1 MFERILEQ
9 NCQTFDNFNFE
20 FSMSHHNAHY
30 QPYKKAPLALSARRP
45 FGQDDQDCRE
55 HHHHNHHSSA
65 TYNEN
70 WMSAALAAAT
80 ETVRLQLAFSVPQTE
95 LFVFSPP
102 APETC
107 CDLKS
112 ILGFQKHFPDCGR
125 HRGGQHQWRQR
136 LQAYKSRSW
145 FLVGPLWKSNINSW
159 QHACVGE

>member
-1 MFERILEQ
+1 MCERILAQ
-9 NCQTFDNFNFE
+9 NCQKFDNFNFE

-55 HHHHNHHSSA
+55 HHHHNHNSSA
-65 TYNEN
+65 SYNEN

-102 APETC
+102 GPRPAVTWNQYWGFKNIFPIVAATVVASTSGGRDC
-107 CDLKS
+107 KL
-112 ILGFQKHFPDCGR
+112 IRAGVGFWLGRFESQT
-125 HRGGQHQWRQR
+125 
-136 LQAYKSRSW
+136 
-145 FLVGPLWKSNINSW
+145 
-159 QHACVGE
+159 